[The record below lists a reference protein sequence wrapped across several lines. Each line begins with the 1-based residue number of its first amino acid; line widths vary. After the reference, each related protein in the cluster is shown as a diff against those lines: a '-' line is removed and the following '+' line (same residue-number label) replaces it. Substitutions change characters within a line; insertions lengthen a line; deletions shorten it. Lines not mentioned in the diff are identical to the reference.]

1 MVKLFEKKTL
11 ENTMN
16 HFSQLKE
23 PYKISGTQV
32 GIYSYPMFAF
42 GLWEAKQAKGY
53 SHEDTLIQSSKK
65 LKSLL
70 KWQRNVFDKSGVR
83 ETSPTV
89 WYFSSLGSDWRVY
102 GCSEKKTVRGD
113 GFDYVSHRL
122 LDQPP
127 N

>member
-11 ENTMN
+11 ARTMD

-23 PYKISGTQV
+23 PYKISGTPV

-42 GLWEAKQAKGY
+42 GLWEAKRNKDS
-53 SHEDTLIQSSKK
+53 SHENTVIQSSRK

-70 KWQRNVFDKSGVR
+70 SWQRRIFKKSEVTV
-83 ETSPTV
+83 TSPTV
-89 WYFSSLGSDWRVY
+89 WFFSSIGADWRVY
-102 GCSEKKTVRGD
+102 GCSEKKPVRGD
-113 GFDYVSHRL
+113 GFDYVSHIL
-122 LDQPP
+122 LDQSP